1 MPQRAPS
8 RSSAVSAGWAGDRR
22 GADGGLIPGVYGR
35 GKISVATEIAYALEQ
50 RSQPYALLDVGLPE
64 LGGHRSQRPR
74 RTGFGPMLLN
84 LSDVAGN
91 DRKARSDC
99 STFDPAGGAPGYRGH
114 RRVGVAQRPGR
125 PSGGIMAVGGK
136 GQAVDNDPG

>member
-74 RTGFGPMLLN
+74 RTGFSPMLLN

-91 DRKARSDC
+91 DRKARIRL
-99 STFDPAGGAPGYRGH
+99 FN
-114 RRVGVAQRPGR
+114 V
-125 PSGGIMAVGGK
+125 
-136 GQAVDNDPG
+136 